1 MKPYHL
7 YRRAISTLCYVLML
21 LLASVGNGQNRM
33 LLKKE
38 VINQPSFIADTK
50 ELPESKTKNNY
61 FSNEKY
67 GFEIHKQRK
76 ITKIPFLLQANLILV
91 PLVINNS
98 DTLWFILDTG
108 VNAII
113 LTDSVAINKL
123 NMPLVREIKLQGI
136 GEGHDVEAG
145 ITLGNTIKM
154 GEMIGYKQNVLVIKN
169 NAVQLSEYV
178 GVPIHGVWG
187 FDLFDRFVVTIDFAN
202 QEIILQEPDSYS
214 SKHEKGERFPIS
226 IEKSKPYFVG
236 LQVESDKESKP
247 LKLLIDTGANHALF
261 LEKPDTSLLQMPDKI
276 INTQLGRGLNGII
289 HGKLGRIKKM
299 KVGSYEINN
308 LIASFPD
315 TTLYK
320 DLNSNRQGAIGCELL
335 RRFKVTFNYREHY
348 VLLKPFKKIL
358 KEAFEYNMSGMELV
372 ATGKDY
378 RSFIVDNIIEGS
390 PAYQVGIKEG
400 DLLIAIN
407 KTIAKEMLISDVYKM
422 LQQGEGKTIEL
433 VLQRKGQLVVKR
445 FTLERII

>member
-1 MKPYHL
+1 MKTYCI
-7 YRRAISTLCYVLML
+7 YRCLLNTLCGIWL
-21 LLASVGNGQNRM
+21 LLLPSDATSQSLVSI
-33 LLKKE
+33 KKE
-38 VINQPSFIADTK
+38 SQNEPSFSASTK
-50 ELPESKTKNNY
+50 DFPESKTKNNY

-67 GFEIHKQRK
+67 GFELHKQRK
-76 ITKIPFLLQANLILV
+76 FTKIPFLLQANLILV
-91 PLVINNS
+91 PLSINNS

-113 LTDSVAINKL
+113 LTDSAVINKL
-123 NMPLVREIKLQGI
+123 KMPFVREMKLQGI
-136 GEGHDVEAG
+136 GEGSDVEAG
-145 ITLGNTIKM
+145 ITLGNTIRM

-169 NAVQLSEYV
+169 NAVQLGEYV

-202 QEIILQEPDSYS
+202 QEILLQEPDSYS
-214 SKHEKGERFPIS
+214 SKREKGERFPIS

-261 LEKPDTSLLQMPDKI
+261 LEKPDASLLQMPDKV

-299 KVGSYEINN
+299 KVGSYEIND

-315 TTLYK
+315 TTRHK
-320 DLNSNRQGAIGCELL
+320 GANNNRQGAIGCELL
-335 RRFKVTFNYREHY
+335 RRFKVTFNYRENY
-348 VLLKPFKKIL
+348 VLLKPLKKTL

-372 ATGKDY
+372 ARGKDY
-378 RSFIVDNIIEGS
+378 RSFVVDNIIEGS
-390 PAYQVGIKEG
+390 PAYIAGIKEG
-400 DLLIAIN
+400 DLIIAIN
-407 KTIAKEMLISDVYKM
+407 KTIAKEILISDVYKM
-422 LQQGEGKTIEL
+422 LQKGEGKSIEL
-433 VLQRKGQLVVKR
+433 VLQRKGQLLVKSFR
-445 FTLERII
+445 LERII

>member
-348 VLLKPFKKIL
+348 VLLKPF
-358 KEAFEYNMSGMELV
+358 
-372 ATGKDY
+372 
-378 RSFIVDNIIEGS
+378 
-390 PAYQVGIKEG
+390 
-400 DLLIAIN
+400 
-407 KTIAKEMLISDVYKM
+407 
-422 LQQGEGKTIEL
+422 
-433 VLQRKGQLVVKR
+433 
-445 FTLERII
+445 